1 MLNLQNSTLN
11 SIHHKHGA
19 SLLFVI
25 PPRMHFVR
33 SCVGLF
39 TPSCKIFW
47 DVGYS
52 SDKLSVRPFNS
63 LLKPSPDFRFS
74 FKSGMLITKFCSVL
88 LSVFRNEMAFF
99 GNTTLNQAYFPA
111 LSLQRKFDKQSSST
125 TCYKAART
133 KKTVFLISQASKLLY
148 SF

>member
-1 MLNLQNSTLN
+1 
-11 SIHHKHGA
+11 
-19 SLLFVI
+19 
-25 PPRMHFVR
+25 MHFVR

-74 FKSGMLITKFCSVL
+74 FKFAMLITKFCSGL
-88 LSVFRNEMAFF
+88 LSVFRNEMDFF

-125 TCYKAART
+125 TCYNDSLT
-133 KKTVFLISQASKLLY
+133 IMFIVDVFNVHSLMSIMNFIEK
-148 SF
+148 FHIFFNFHIF